1 MLDNLIL
8 GELDKLVKCNVIKV
22 KMSQDRNE
30 IYIIIN
36 WSSYIL
42 QFYMNY
48 CIICT
53 LYVKIFIKFIC
64 YYFWPNNIIIKYS
77 FIDSI

>member
-36 WSSYIL
+36 
-42 QFYMNY
+42 
-48 CIICT
+48 
-53 LYVKIFIKFIC
+53 
-64 YYFWPNNIIIKYS
+64 
-77 FIDSI
+77 